1 MNECG
6 YLYIAAGHPNYLQEA
21 VTSAASLRAVDP
33 SAHITLITDQSL
45 DSTLF
50 DRIVIRPAAFT
61 QLKAGFAYK
70 TKHIYEDSPYER
82 TLFLDTDTYFCEP
95 ARSLFGLLDYFDVC
109 MAAAPGDMNEP
120 VIDGRPLTACFPYN
134 TGVIA
139 FKKNQQTEILF
150 KTWHKNY
157 EKKLRG
163 GSLRE
168 GESDQTSFMEA
179 SLKSAT
185 KVYVLPSIWNA
196 RVFTY
201 VFLNGSVKIVHHRLR
216 HKEDYEQLRNRLNEK
231 TAPRCWDPQRKK
243 CIYRKPKVIRR
254 IMDRMRAMLLAY
266 T

>member
-1 MNECG
+1 
-6 YLYIAAGHPNYLQEA
+6 
-21 VTSAASLRAVDP
+21 
-33 SAHITLITDQSL
+33 
-45 DSTLF
+45 
-50 DRIVIRPAAFT
+50 
-61 QLKAGFAYK
+61 
-70 TKHIYEDSPYER
+70 
-82 TLFLDTDTYFCEP
+82 
-95 ARSLFGLLDYFDVC
+95 
-109 MAAAPGDMNEP
+109 MAAAPGDLNEP
-120 VIDGRPLTACFPYN
+120 VIDGKPLTSCFPYN

-150 KTWHKNY
+150 KAWHEIY

-168 GESDQTSFMEA
+168 SESDQTSFMEA
-179 SLKSAT
+179 SLKSET

-216 HKEDYEQLRNRLNEK
+216 QKDDYEQLRKRLNEE
-231 TAPRCWDPQRKK
+231 TGPRCWDPQRKK

-254 IMDRMRAMLLAY
+254 IMHRMRAMLLGC